1 VQRKAYKISES
12 DDGKKT
18 IYVDAI
24 NAETILNFINQDERH
39 KKKFKFIEKVI
50 LGSLRMTGVYDK
62 EEINNRC
69 KGITAMKFFK
79 GQENARIYCKEL
91 STGDQLF
98 VVIAA
103 ELLER
108 KKSQKLTKKEIQII
122 EKVASYEY
130 ILEE

>member
-1 VQRKAYKISES
+1 LLRKAFKISES
-12 DDGKKT
+12 DDSKKA

-24 NAETILNFINQDERH
+24 NAETILNFIKKDSRH
-39 KKKFKFIEKVI
+39 IKKFKFIENVI
-50 LGSLRMTGVYDK
+50 LENLRMTGVYDK
-62 EEINNRC
+62 EEINSKC

-79 GQENARIYCKEL
+79 GQENARIYCKEIT
-91 STGDQLF
+91 TGDKVF
-98 VVIAA
+98 VVIAS

-108 KKSQKLTKKEIQII
+108 KKSQKLSKKEIQII